1 MVDFSSIFE
10 FIRNIAFATSILA
23 QPCTI
28 PEFTDEYSFLVSTAI
43 EANWEPRYHIYKCV
57 AMAQIFAESSGNPQA
72 VSESGAEGLAQI
84 MPATFKWLANKH
96 HLTCSPF
103 DPKCAIEAYTIYS
116 MYLIR
121 YFKAPRPDGD
131 RVGGWMTTA
140 YHAGQKSADKAQAL
154 CRGATKYKNMEPCLE
169 TVIGELSAKRNA
181 HYVNRI
187 ATLYNRMTNQVLL
200 ELP

>member
-1 MVDFSSIFE
+1 MTITGVLVALGLMS
-10 FIRNIAFATSILA
+10 

-28 PEFTDEYSFLVSTAI
+28 PEFTDEYEFMVSTAI
-43 EANWEPRYHIYKCV
+43 EANWEPRYHLYKCV
-57 AMAQIFAESSGNPQA
+57 AMAQLFAESSGNTKA

-84 MPATFKWLANKH
+84 MPATFKWLAKKH

-103 DPKCAIEAYTIYS
+103 DAKCAIEAYSIYS

-140 YHAGQKSADKAQAL
+140 YHAGNRNADKAQAK
-154 CRGATKYKNMEPCLE
+154 CRGATLYSKMEPCLE
-169 TVIGELSAKRNA
+169 KVIGKLNA
-181 HYVNRI
+181 HRNRIYVRKI
-187 ATLYNRMTNQVLL
+187 ATLYYRMTGTTLL
-200 ELP
+200 EL